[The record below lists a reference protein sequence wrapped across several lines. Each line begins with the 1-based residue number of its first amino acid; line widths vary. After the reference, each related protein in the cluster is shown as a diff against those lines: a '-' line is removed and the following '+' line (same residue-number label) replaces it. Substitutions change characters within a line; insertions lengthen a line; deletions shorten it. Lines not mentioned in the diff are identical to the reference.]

1 VGAVGVFE
9 GFYRPSRMGKGT
21 TTRTTLNK
29 AKPAGGAAARHN
41 KAKRGKLANW
51 SVIRGN
57 PLVVPNFGRASRK
70 APLSTKGLKK
80 QAKRALHRE
89 RDREREAAASA
100 AATAPA
106 AGAAAATGM
115 EE

>member
-1 VGAVGVFE
+1 
-9 GFYRPSRMGKGT
+9 MGKGR

-41 KAKRGKLANW
+41 KAKKGKLANW

-80 QAKRALHRE
+80 QAKRALHRA
-89 RDREREAAASA
+89 RDREREEAAAEA
-100 AATAPA
+100 AAAAPA
-106 AGAAAATGM
+106 AAKAAEGGM

>member
-1 VGAVGVFE
+1 
-9 GFYRPSRMGKGT
+9 MGKGP

-70 APLSTKGLKK
+70 APLSTKGIKK

-89 RDREREAAASA
+89 RDREREAAAA
-100 AATAPA
+100 AATAAAEPA
-106 AGAAAATGM
+106 KPAAAAGEAVM
-115 EE
+115 ED